1 MIKINTGLKDIRKSK
16 GYSQEQVADYIGI
29 DTTNYGRIERGQ
41 TSITFDRLFQLSEL
55 YKLNIIEFVAI
66 LTNSKLSNSKES
78 SELSHLLETIDYL
91 NKEVAFL
98 RESLLTK
105 DSQISYLIELNKEF
119 KKINPR
125 KTNTTVS

>member
-91 NKEVAFL
+91 KKEVAFL